1 MLTFCISAEVLTDMI
16 KQSIIRWAAESQIE
30 SQDLIKEM
38 FCLMHRQY
46 DGIGEMLNAMK
57 KAYVISTAN
66 VTDVTNMFTSLVR
79 IRTLL
84 SVQMGPDEEEVLRYS
99 LW

>member
-1 MLTFCISAEVLTDMI
+1 MI
-16 KQSIIRWAAESQIE
+16 KQSIIRWAAEAQID

-46 DGIGEMLNAMK
+46 DGIGEMLLAMK

-66 VTDVTNMFTSLVR
+66 VTDVTNLFASLVR

-84 SVQMGPDEEEVLRYS
+84 SVQMGPDEEEVLRVS